1 MASKKKHLNPGCKIY
16 RLNKNMYY
24 EIVLKVNDNK
34 KTGRSGNKVTL
45 HTDANVE
52 HVASLP

>member
-1 MASKKKHLNPGCKIY
+1 
-16 RLNKNMYY
+16 MYY

-34 KTGRSGNKVTL
+34 KRGGNKVTL